1 MKFNESWLREWVNP
15 AVSTDELAHQI
26 TMAGLEVDDVLP
38 VAGSFTGVKVG
49 QVVECGQH
57 PDADKLRVT
66 KVDIGAEELLD
77 IVCGASNC
85 RQGIKVA
92 VATVGAVLPGDFKIK
107 KAKLRGQ
114 PSHGM
119 LCSFTELGIDVESDG
134 IMELAFD
141 APIGTDFREFL
152 GLDDVTIDV
161 DLTANRADCFS
172 VRGMAREVGVL
183 NRADI
188 TEPSSEAVVANVDDV
203 ISIDVKAPAACPRY
217 LGRVIKNVNVNAE
230 TPLWMQEK
238 LRRCGIRSIDPV
250 VDITNFVLLEQGQPM
265 HAFDLAKIDGGIV
278 VRMAEQDEKLT
289 LLDGTE
295 AKLNSD
301 TLVVADHTKALAIAG
316 IFGGQDSGVSTE
328 SGKETKDVLLE
339 CAFFAPDHIRGR
351 ARSYGLHT
359 DSSMRFE
366 RGVDYAL
373 QASAMERATAL
384 LVEICGGDVA
394 PVVTV
399 ESASDLPTPNKV
411 ALRRTKLDNLLG
423 HHISDSDVIEIL
435 ERLGMTV
442 ETLLVD
448 GKAEG
453 WAAVAPTWRFDI
465 AIEQDLIEEVGRI
478 YGYDNIPNQAPIAA
492 LSMNDHKEANLPLK
506 RVRNLLVDRGFQE
519 AITYSFVEPEQQ
531 KLIVPDVEP
540 LILPFPI
547 SVEMSAM
554 RLGLI
559 QGLLNTVVHNQKR
572 QQPRVRLFE
581 YGLRFIPC
589 ESAENGMRQ
598 EPMLAGVI
606 SGARSEEHWDIETN
620 TVDFFDLKGDLEAVL
635 ELSANDN
642 AYSFTS
648 VSHPA
653 LHPGQSA
660 AIIVDAGL
668 ETEKVVGVI
677 GTVHPEL
684 ERKFG
689 LNGRTVVFEIEWS
702 AIDTRVIPEA
712 VGLSKFPAN
721 RRDIAV
727 VVDDSIASDDVV
739 SACLANGGELLTGA
753 KLFDVYQGKGV
764 EEGKKSLAIA
774 LSLQSVERT
783 LEDADIAT
791 SVDAI
796 VSALSEQ
803 FGASLRD

>member
-1 MKFNESWLREWVNP
+1 MKFSESWLREWVNP
-15 AVSTDELAHQI
+15 AVTTDELTHQI

-38 VAGSFTGVKVG
+38 VAGTFNGVKVG
-49 QVVECGQH
+49 HVVECGQH

-66 KVDIGAEELLD
+66 KVDVGEEALLD
-77 IVCGASNC
+77 IVCGAANC
-85 RQGIKVA
+85 RQGLKVA

-134 IMELAFD
+134 IMELAID
-141 APIGTDFREFL
+141 APIGMDFRDFL
-152 GLDDVTIDV
+152 ALNDVTVDV
-161 DLTANRADCFS
+161 DLTSNRADCFS
-172 VRGMAREVGVL
+172 IRGMAREVGVL
-183 NRADI
+183 NRADV
-188 TEPSSEAVVANVDDV
+188 TEPSVAPVAP
-203 ISIDVKAPAACPRY
+203 SIDDTVAIEVKAPAACPRY
-217 LGRVIKNVNVNAE
+217 LGRVVKNVNVQAK

-278 VRMAEQDEKLT
+278 VRLAEQGEKIT
-289 LLDGTE
+289 LLDGSE
-295 AKLNSD
+295 AELNAD
-301 TLVVADHTKALAIAG
+301 TLVVADHNKALAIAG
-316 IFGGQDSGVSTE
+316 IFGGEESGVTS
-328 SGKETKDVLLE
+328 ETKDVLLE

-373 QASAMERATAL
+373 QVSAMERATAL
-384 LVEICGGDVA
+384 LVEICGGEVA
-394 PVVTV
+394 PVVAV
-399 ESASDLPTPNKV
+399 ESEAELPKPNKV

-423 HHISDSDVIEIL
+423 HHIADSDVVEIL

-442 ETLLVD
+442 ETT
-448 GKAEG
+448 AEG
-453 WAAVAPTWRFDI
+453 WVAVAPTWRFDI
-465 AIEQDLIEEVGRI
+465 AIEQDLVEEVGRI
-478 YGYDNIPNQAPIAA
+478 YGYDNIPNQNPAAA
-492 LSMNDHKEANLPLK
+492 LKMHDHQEANIPLK
-506 RVRNLLVDRGFQE
+506 RVRDLLVDRGYHE

-531 KLIVPDVEP
+531 KLVVPGVDA
-540 LILPFPI
+540 LILPNPI
-547 SVEMSAM
+547 SAEMSAM

-589 ESAENGMRQ
+589 ETAENGMRQ

-606 SGARSEEHWDIETN
+606 AGTRSEEHWNIDTN
-620 TVDFFDLKGDLEAVL
+620 TVDFFDLKGDVEAIL
-635 ELSANDN
+635 ELSANDK
-642 AYSFTS
+642 AYSF
-648 VSHPA
+648 VAAKHPA

-660 AIIVDAGL
+660 AIVVDGK
-668 ETEKVVGVI
+668 EIGVI

-689 LNGRTVVFEIEWS
+689 LNGRTIVFEIEWS
-702 AIDTRVIPEA
+702 AINRKVIPEA
-712 VGLSKFPAN
+712 VALSKFPAN

-727 VVDDSIASDDVV
+727 VVDEAVASGDIVN
-739 SACLANGGELLTGA
+739 ACLEVGGEFLKAA
-753 KLFDVYQGKGV
+753 KLFDVYVGKGV

-774 LSLQSVERT
+774 LTLQSNERT
-783 LEDADIAT
+783 LEDADIAGA
-791 SVDAI
+791 VDAI
-796 VSALSEQ
+796 VAHVSEK

>member
-1 MKFNESWLREWVNP
+1 MKFSESWLREWVSP
-15 AVSTDELAHQI
+15 SITTDELTHQI

-38 VAGSFTGVKVG
+38 VAGSFNGVKVG
-49 QVVECGQH
+49 HVVECGPH

-66 KVDIGAEELLD
+66 KVDVGEEELLD
-77 IVCGASNC
+77 IVCGAANC
-85 RQGIKVA
+85 RQGLKVA

-134 IMELAFD
+134 IMELAED
-141 APIGTDFREFL
+141 AVIGTDFREFL
-152 GLDDVTIDV
+152 ALDDVTVDV

-172 VRGMAREVGVL
+172 IRGLAREVGVL
-183 NRADI
+183 NRADV
-188 TEPSSEAVVANVDDV
+188 TEPSVETVAA
-203 ISIDVKAPAACPRY
+203 SIEDKVSIEVKAPAACPRY
-217 LGRVIKNVNVNAE
+217 LGRVVKNVNVQAE

-250 VDITNFVLLEQGQPM
+250 VDITNYVLLEQGQPM
-265 HAFDLAKIDGGIV
+265 HAFDLAKIEGGIV
-278 VRMAEQDEKLT
+278 VRMAEQGEKLT
-289 LLDGTE
+289 LLDGSE
-295 AKLNSD
+295 AELNSD
-301 TLVVADHTKALAIAG
+301 TLVVADHNKALAIAG
-316 IFGGQDSGVSTE
+316 IFGGEESGVTT
-328 SGKETKDVLLE
+328 ETKDVLLE

-373 QASAMERATAL
+373 QVSAMERATQL
-384 LVEICGGDVA
+384 LVEICGGEVA
-394 PVVTV
+394 PVVAV
-399 ESASDLPTPNKV
+399 ESEADLPKPNKV

-423 HHISDSDVIEIL
+423 HHIADADVVEIL
-435 ERLGMTV
+435 ERLGLTV
-442 ETLLVD
+442 E
-448 GKAEG
+448 ASEEG
-453 WAAVAPTWRFDI
+453 WVAVAPTWRFDI

-478 YGYDNIPNQAPIAA
+478 YGYDNIPNQNPAAA
-492 LSMNDHKEANLPLK
+492 LKMHNHVEADLPLK
-506 RVRNLLVDRGFQE
+506 RVRDLLVDRGYHE

-531 KLIVPDVEP
+531 KLVVPGVEP
-540 LILPFPI
+540 LVLPNPI
-547 SVEMSAM
+547 SADMSAM

-606 SGARSEEHWDIETN
+606 AGTRGEEHWDIETN

-635 ELSANDN
+635 ELSANEK
-642 AYSFTS
+642 AYSFAALS
-648 VSHPA
+648 PESKKANPA

-660 AIIVDAGL
+660 AIIVDGK
-668 ETEKVVGVI
+668 EVGVI

-689 LNGRTVVFEIEWS
+689 LNGRTIVFEIEWS
-702 AIDTRVIPEA
+702 AINSKVIPEA
-712 VGLSKFPAN
+712 VALSKFPSN

-727 VVDDSIASDDVV
+727 VVDEAVASGDIVN
-739 SACLANGGELLTGA
+739 ACLEQGGEFLKDA
-753 KLFDVYQGKGV
+753 KLFDVYVGKGV

-774 LSLQSVERT
+774 LTLQSLERT
-783 LEDADIAT
+783 LEDADIAGA
-791 SVDAI
+791 VDAI
-796 VSALSEQ
+796 VAHVSEK
-803 FGASLRD
+803 FGAALRD

>member
-1 MKFNESWLREWVNP
+1 MKFSESWLREWVSP
-15 AVSTDELAHQI
+15 AVTTDELTHQI

-38 VAGSFTGVKVG
+38 VAGEFTGVKVG
-49 QVVECGQH
+49 QVVECAQH

-66 KVDIGAEELLD
+66 KVDVGEEELLD

-134 IMELAFD
+134 IMELAED
-141 APIGTDFREFL
+141 AVIGTDFREFL
-152 GLDDVTIDV
+152 NLDDVTVDV

-172 VRGMAREVGVL
+172 IRGLAREVGVL
-183 NRADI
+183 NRADV
-188 TEPSSEAVVANVDDV
+188 TEPMAKGVTPSIDDVVA
-203 ISIDVKAPAACPRY
+203 IDVQAPAACPRY
-217 LGRVIKNVNVNAE
+217 LGRVVKNVNVQAQ

-250 VDITNFVLLEQGQPM
+250 VDITNYVLLEQGQPM

-278 VRMAEQDEKLT
+278 VRLAAQGEKLT

-295 AKLNSD
+295 AELNAD
-301 TLVVADHTKALAIAG
+301 TLVVADHNKALAIAG
-316 IFGGQDSGVSTE
+316 IFGGEGSGVS
-328 SGKETKDVLLE
+328 SETKDVLLE

-373 QASAMERATAL
+373 QASAMERATEL
-384 LVEICGGDVA
+384 LVEICGGEVA
-394 PVVTV
+394 PVVAV
-399 ESASDLPTPNKV
+399 ESATDLPTPNTV
-411 ALRRTKLDNLLG
+411 TLRRTKLDNLLG
-423 HHISDSDVIEIL
+423 HSISDADVVEIL
-435 ERLGMTV
+435 QRLGLMV
-442 ETLLVD
+442 EVTD
-448 GKAEG
+448 EG
-453 WAAVAPTWRFDI
+453 WSATAPTWRFDI
-465 AIEQDLIEEVGRI
+465 AIEQDLVEEVGRI
-478 YGYDNIPNQAPIAA
+478 YGYNNIPNQAPIAA

-506 RVRNLLVDRGFQE
+506 RVRNLLVDRGYHE

-531 KLIVPDVEP
+531 KLVVPGVEP
-540 LILPFPI
+540 LVLPNPI
-547 SVEMSAM
+547 SADMSAM

-581 YGLRFIPC
+581 YGLRFIP
-589 ESAENGMRQ
+589 EATAENGMRQ

-606 SGARSEEHWDIETN
+606 SGTRGEEHWNMETA
-620 TVDFFDLKGDLEAVL
+620 TVDFFDLKGDLEAIL
-635 ELSANDN
+635 ELTANGK
-642 AYSFTS
+642 AYSFTA
-648 VSHPA
+648 VKHPA

-660 AIIVDAGL
+660 AVILDGEVI
-668 ETEKVVGVI
+668 GVI

-702 AIDTRVIPEA
+702 AIDSRVIPEA
-712 VGLSKFPAN
+712 VSLSKFPSN
-721 RRDIAV
+721 RRDIAL
-727 VVDDSIASDDVV
+727 VVDDSVASGDIVN
-739 SACLANGGELLTGA
+739 ACRAAGGELLKDA
-753 KLFDVYQGKGV
+753 KLFDVYVGKGV

-774 LSLQSVERT
+774 LSLQSLERT
-783 LEDADIAT
+783 LEEADIVSA
-791 SVDAI
+791 VDAI
-796 VSALSEQ
+796 VSAVGEQ
-803 FGASLRD
+803 YGAALRD

>member
-1 MKFNESWLREWVNP
+1 MKFSESWLREWVNP
-15 AVSTDELAHQI
+15 AVTTDELTHQI

-38 VAGSFTGVKVG
+38 VAGTFNGVKVG
-49 QVVECGQH
+49 HVVECGQH

-66 KVDIGAEELLD
+66 KVDVGEEALLD
-77 IVCGASNC
+77 IVCGAANC
-85 RQGIKVA
+85 RQGLKVA

-134 IMELAFD
+134 IMELASD
-141 APIGTDFREFL
+141 APIGMDFRDFL
-152 GLDDVTIDV
+152 ALNDVTVDV
-161 DLTANRADCFS
+161 DLTSNRADCFS
-172 VRGMAREVGVL
+172 IRGMAREVGVL
-183 NRADI
+183 NRADV
-188 TEPSSEAVVANVDDV
+188 TEPSVAPVAPSIDDTV
-203 ISIDVKAPAACPRY
+203 AIDVKAPAACPRY
-217 LGRVIKNVNVNAE
+217 LGRVVKNVNVQAK

-278 VRMAEQDEKLT
+278 VRLAEQGEKIT
-289 LLDGTE
+289 LLDGSE
-295 AKLNSD
+295 AELNAD
-301 TLVVADHTKALAIAG
+301 TLVVADHNKALAIAG
-316 IFGGQDSGVSTE
+316 IFGGEESGVTS
-328 SGKETKDVLLE
+328 ETKDVLLE

-373 QASAMERATAL
+373 QVNAMERATQL
-384 LVEICGGDVA
+384 LVEICGGEVA
-394 PVVTV
+394 PVVAV
-399 ESASDLPTPNKV
+399 ESEAELPKPNKV

-423 HHISDSDVIEIL
+423 HHIADSDVVEIL

-442 ETLLVD
+442 ETT
-448 GKAEG
+448 AEG
-453 WAAVAPTWRFDI
+453 WVAVAPTWRFDI
-465 AIEQDLIEEVGRI
+465 AIEQDLVEEVGRI
-478 YGYDNIPNQAPIAA
+478 YGYDNIPNQNPTAS
-492 LSMNDHKEANLPLK
+492 LKMHDHQEANIPLK
-506 RVRNLLVDRGFQE
+506 RVRDLLVDRGYHE

-531 KLIVPDVEP
+531 KLVVPGVDA
-540 LILPFPI
+540 LILPNPI
-547 SVEMSAM
+547 SAEMSAM

-589 ESAENGMRQ
+589 DTAENGMRQ

-606 SGARSEEHWDIETN
+606 AGTRSEEHWNIDTN
-620 TVDFFDLKGDLEAVL
+620 TVDFFDLKGDVEAIL
-635 ELSANDN
+635 ELSANDK
-642 AYSFTS
+642 AYSF
-648 VSHPA
+648 VAAKHPA

-660 AIIVDAGL
+660 AIVVDGK
-668 ETEKVVGVI
+668 EIGVI

-689 LNGRTVVFEIEWS
+689 LNGRTIVFEIEWS
-702 AIDTRVIPEA
+702 AINRKVIPEA
-712 VGLSKFPAN
+712 VALSKFPAN

-727 VVDDSIASDDVV
+727 VVDEAVASGDIVN
-739 SACLANGGELLTGA
+739 ACLEVGGEFLKAA
-753 KLFDVYQGKGV
+753 KLFDVYVGKGV

-774 LSLQSVERT
+774 LTLQSNERT
-783 LEDADIAT
+783 LEDADIAGA
-791 SVDAI
+791 VDAI
-796 VSALSEQ
+796 VAHVSEK

>member
-1 MKFNESWLREWVNP
+1 MKFSESWLREWVNP
-15 AVSTDELAHQI
+15 AVTTDELTHQI

-38 VAGSFTGVKVG
+38 VAGTFNGVKVG
-49 QVVECGQH
+49 HVVECGQH

-66 KVDIGAEELLD
+66 KVDVGEEELLD
-77 IVCGASNC
+77 IVCGAANC
-85 RQGIKVA
+85 RQGLKVA

-134 IMELAFD
+134 IMELAID
-141 APIGTDFREFL
+141 APIGMDFRDFL
-152 GLDDVTIDV
+152 ALNDVTVDV
-161 DLTANRADCFS
+161 DLTSNRADCFS
-172 VRGMAREVGVL
+172 IRGMAREVGVL
-183 NRADI
+183 NRADV
-188 TEPSSEAVVANVDDV
+188 TEPSVAPVAP
-203 ISIDVKAPAACPRY
+203 SIDDTVAIEVKAPAACPRY
-217 LGRVIKNVNVNAE
+217 LGRVVKNVNVQVK

-278 VRMAEQDEKLT
+278 VRLAEQGEKIT
-289 LLDGTE
+289 LLDGSE
-295 AKLNSD
+295 AELNAD
-301 TLVVADHTKALAIAG
+301 TLVVADHNKALAIAG
-316 IFGGQDSGVSTE
+316 IFGGEESGVTS
-328 SGKETKDVLLE
+328 ETKDVLLE

-373 QASAMERATAL
+373 QVSAMERATAL
-384 LVEICGGDVA
+384 LVEICGGEVA
-394 PVVTV
+394 PVVAV
-399 ESASDLPTPNKV
+399 ESEAELPKPNKV

-423 HHISDSDVIEIL
+423 HHIADSDVVEIL

-442 ETLLVD
+442 ETT
-448 GKAEG
+448 AEG
-453 WAAVAPTWRFDI
+453 WVAVAPTWRFDI
-465 AIEQDLIEEVGRI
+465 AIEQDLVEEVGRI
-478 YGYDNIPNQAPIAA
+478 YGYDNIPNQNPAAA
-492 LSMNDHKEANLPLK
+492 LKMHDHQEANIPLK
-506 RVRNLLVDRGFQE
+506 RVRDLLVDRGYHE

-531 KLIVPDVEP
+531 KLVVPGVDA
-540 LILPFPI
+540 LILPNPI
-547 SVEMSAM
+547 SAEMSAM

-589 ESAENGMRQ
+589 DTAENGMRQ

-606 SGARSEEHWDIETN
+606 AGIRSEEHWNIDTN
-620 TVDFFDLKGDLEAVL
+620 TVDFFDLKGDVEAIL
-635 ELSANDN
+635 ELSANDK
-642 AYSFTS
+642 AYSF
-648 VSHPA
+648 VAAKHPA

-660 AIIVDAGL
+660 AIVVDGK
-668 ETEKVVGVI
+668 EIGVI

-689 LNGRTVVFEIEWS
+689 LNGRTIVFEIEWS
-702 AIDTRVIPEA
+702 AINRKVIPEA
-712 VGLSKFPAN
+712 VALSKFPAN

-727 VVDDSIASDDVV
+727 VVDAAVASGDIVN
-739 SACLANGGELLTGA
+739 ACLEVGGEFLKAA
-753 KLFDVYQGKGV
+753 KLFDVYVGKGV

-774 LSLQSVERT
+774 LTLQSNERT
-783 LEDADIAT
+783 LEDADIAGA
-791 SVDAI
+791 VDAI
-796 VSALSEQ
+796 VAHVSEK

>member
-1 MKFNESWLREWVNP
+1 MKFSESWLREWVNP
-15 AVSTDELAHQI
+15 AVTTDELTHQI

-38 VAGSFTGVKVG
+38 VAGTFNGVKVG
-49 QVVECGQH
+49 HVVECGQH

-66 KVDIGAEELLD
+66 KVDVGEEELLD
-77 IVCGASNC
+77 IVCGAANC
-85 RQGIKVA
+85 RQGLKVA

-134 IMELAFD
+134 IMELAID
-141 APIGTDFREFL
+141 APIGMDFRDFL
-152 GLDDVTIDV
+152 ALNDVTVDV
-161 DLTANRADCFS
+161 DLTSNRADCFS
-172 VRGMAREVGVL
+172 IRGMAREVGVL
-183 NRADI
+183 NRADV
-188 TEPSSEAVVANVDDV
+188 TEPSVAPVAP
-203 ISIDVKAPAACPRY
+203 SIDDTVAIEVKAPAACPRY
-217 LGRVIKNVNVNAE
+217 LGRVVKNVNVQAK

-278 VRMAEQDEKLT
+278 VRLAEQGEKIT
-289 LLDGTE
+289 LLDGSE
-295 AKLNSD
+295 AELNAD
-301 TLVVADHTKALAIAG
+301 TLVVADHNKALAIAG
-316 IFGGQDSGVSTE
+316 IFGGEESGVTS
-328 SGKETKDVLLE
+328 ETKDVLLE

-373 QASAMERATAL
+373 QVSAMERATAL
-384 LVEICGGDVA
+384 LVEICGGEVA
-394 PVVTV
+394 PVVAV
-399 ESASDLPTPNKV
+399 ESEAELPKPNKV

-423 HHISDSDVIEIL
+423 HHIADSDVVEIL

-442 ETLLVD
+442 ETT
-448 GKAEG
+448 AEG
-453 WAAVAPTWRFDI
+453 WVAVAPTWRFDI
-465 AIEQDLIEEVGRI
+465 AIEQDLVEEVGRI
-478 YGYDNIPNQAPIAA
+478 YGYDNIPNQNPTAA
-492 LSMNDHKEANLPLK
+492 LKMHDHQEANIPLK
-506 RVRNLLVDRGFQE
+506 RVRDLLVDRGYHE

-531 KLIVPDVEP
+531 KLVVPGVDA
-540 LILPFPI
+540 LILPNPI
-547 SVEMSAM
+547 SAEMSAM

-589 ESAENGMRQ
+589 DTAENGMRQ

-606 SGARSEEHWDIETN
+606 AGTRSEEHWNIDTN
-620 TVDFFDLKGDLEAVL
+620 TVDFFDLKGDVEAIL
-635 ELSANDN
+635 ELSANDK
-642 AYSFTS
+642 AYSF
-648 VSHPA
+648 VAAKHPA

-660 AIIVDAGL
+660 AIVVDGK
-668 ETEKVVGVI
+668 EIGVI

-689 LNGRTVVFEIEWS
+689 LNGRTIVFEIEWS
-702 AIDTRVIPEA
+702 AINRKVIPEA
-712 VGLSKFPAN
+712 VALSKFPAN

-727 VVDDSIASDDVV
+727 VVDEAVASGDIVN
-739 SACLANGGELLTGA
+739 ACLEVGGEFLKAA
-753 KLFDVYQGKGV
+753 KLFDVYVGKGV

-774 LSLQSVERT
+774 LTLQSNERT
-783 LEDADIAT
+783 LEDADIAGA
-791 SVDAI
+791 VDAI
-796 VSALSEQ
+796 VAHVSEK

>member
-1 MKFNESWLREWVNP
+1 MKFSESWLREWVNP
-15 AVSTDELAHQI
+15 AVTTDELTHQI

-38 VAGSFTGVKVG
+38 VAGTFNGVKVG
-49 QVVECGQH
+49 HVVECGQH

-66 KVDIGAEELLD
+66 KVDVGEEALLD
-77 IVCGASNC
+77 IVCGAANC
-85 RQGIKVA
+85 RQGLKVA

-134 IMELAFD
+134 IMELAID
-141 APIGTDFREFL
+141 APIGMDFRDFL
-152 GLDDVTIDV
+152 ALNDVTVDV
-161 DLTANRADCFS
+161 DLTSNRADCFS
-172 VRGMAREVGVL
+172 IRGMAREVGVL
-183 NRADI
+183 NRADV
-188 TEPSSEAVVANVDDV
+188 TEPSVAPVAP
-203 ISIDVKAPAACPRY
+203 SIDDTVAIEVKAPAACPRY
-217 LGRVIKNVNVNAE
+217 LGRVVKNVNVQAK

-278 VRMAEQDEKLT
+278 VRLAEQGEKIT
-289 LLDGTE
+289 LLDGSE
-295 AKLNSD
+295 AELNAD
-301 TLVVADHTKALAIAG
+301 TLVVADHNKALAIAG
-316 IFGGQDSGVSTE
+316 IFGGEESGVTS
-328 SGKETKDVLLE
+328 ETKDVLLE

-373 QASAMERATAL
+373 QVSAMERATAL
-384 LVEICGGDVA
+384 LVEICGGEVA
-394 PVVTV
+394 PVVAV
-399 ESASDLPTPNKV
+399 ESEAELPKPNKV

-423 HHISDSDVIEIL
+423 HHIADSDVVEIL

-442 ETLLVD
+442 ETT
-448 GKAEG
+448 AEG
-453 WAAVAPTWRFDI
+453 WVAVAPTWRFDI
-465 AIEQDLIEEVGRI
+465 AIEQDLVEEVGRI
-478 YGYDNIPNQAPIAA
+478 YGYDNIPNQNPAAA
-492 LSMNDHKEANLPLK
+492 LKMHDHQEANIPLK
-506 RVRNLLVDRGFQE
+506 RVRDLLVDRGYHE

-531 KLIVPDVEP
+531 KLVVPGVDA
-540 LILPFPI
+540 LILPNPI
-547 SVEMSAM
+547 SAEMSAM

-589 ESAENGMRQ
+589 DTAENGMRQ

-606 SGARSEEHWDIETN
+606 AGTRSEEHWNIDTN
-620 TVDFFDLKGDLEAVL
+620 TVDFFDLKGDVEAIL
-635 ELSANDN
+635 ELSANDK
-642 AYSFTS
+642 AYSF
-648 VSHPA
+648 VAAKHPA

-660 AIIVDAGL
+660 AIVVDGK
-668 ETEKVVGVI
+668 EIGVI

-689 LNGRTVVFEIEWS
+689 LNGRTIVFEIEWS
-702 AIDTRVIPEA
+702 AINRKVIPEA
-712 VGLSKFPAN
+712 VALSKFPAN

-727 VVDDSIASDDVV
+727 VVDEAVASGDIVN
-739 SACLANGGELLTGA
+739 ACLEVGGEFLKAA
-753 KLFDVYQGKGV
+753 KLFDVYVGKGV
-764 EEGKKSLAIA
+764 EESKKSLAIA
-774 LSLQSVERT
+774 LTLQSNERT
-783 LEDADIAT
+783 LEDADIAGA
-791 SVDAI
+791 VDAI
-796 VSALSEQ
+796 VAHVSEK

>member
-1 MKFNESWLREWVNP
+1 MKFSESWLREWVNP
-15 AVSTDELAHQI
+15 AVTTDELTHQI

-38 VAGSFTGVKVG
+38 VAGTFNGVKVG
-49 QVVECGQH
+49 HVVECGQH

-66 KVDIGAEELLD
+66 KVDVGEEALLD
-77 IVCGASNC
+77 IVCGAANC
-85 RQGIKVA
+85 RQGLKVA

-134 IMELAFD
+134 IMELASD
-141 APIGTDFREFL
+141 APIGMDFRDFL
-152 GLDDVTIDV
+152 ALNDVTVDV
-161 DLTANRADCFS
+161 DLTSNRADCFS
-172 VRGMAREVGVL
+172 IRGMAREVGVL
-183 NRADI
+183 NRADV
-188 TEPSSEAVVANVDDV
+188 TEPSVAPVAPSIDDTV
-203 ISIDVKAPAACPRY
+203 AIDVKAPAACPRY
-217 LGRVIKNVNVNAE
+217 LGRVVKNVNVQAK

-278 VRMAEQDEKLT
+278 VRLAEQGEKIT
-289 LLDGTE
+289 LLDGSE
-295 AKLNSD
+295 AELNAD
-301 TLVVADHTKALAIAG
+301 TLVVADHNKALAIAG
-316 IFGGQDSGVSTE
+316 IFGGEESGVTS
-328 SGKETKDVLLE
+328 ETKDVLLE

-373 QASAMERATAL
+373 QVNAMERATQL
-384 LVEICGGDVA
+384 LVEICGGEVA
-394 PVVTV
+394 PVVAV
-399 ESASDLPTPNKV
+399 ESEVELPKPNKV

-423 HHISDSDVIEIL
+423 HHIADSDVVEIL

-442 ETLLVD
+442 ETT
-448 GKAEG
+448 AEG
-453 WAAVAPTWRFDI
+453 WVAVAPTWRFDI
-465 AIEQDLIEEVGRI
+465 AIEQDLVEEVGRI
-478 YGYDNIPNQAPIAA
+478 YGYDNIPNQNPTAA
-492 LSMNDHKEANLPLK
+492 LKMHDHQEANIPLK
-506 RVRNLLVDRGFQE
+506 RVRDLLVDRGYHE

-531 KLIVPDVEP
+531 KLVVPGVDA
-540 LILPFPI
+540 LILPNPI
-547 SVEMSAM
+547 SAEMSAM

-589 ESAENGMRQ
+589 DTAENGMRQ

-606 SGARSEEHWDIETN
+606 AGTRSEEHWNIDTN
-620 TVDFFDLKGDLEAVL
+620 TVDFFDLKGDVEAIL
-635 ELSANDN
+635 ELSANDK
-642 AYSFTS
+642 AYSF
-648 VSHPA
+648 VAAKHPA
-653 LHPGQSA
+653 LHLGQSA
-660 AIIVDAGL
+660 AIVVDGK
-668 ETEKVVGVI
+668 EIGVI

-689 LNGRTVVFEIEWS
+689 LNGRTIVFEIEWS
-702 AIDTRVIPEA
+702 AINRKVIPEA
-712 VGLSKFPAN
+712 VALSKFPAN

-727 VVDDSIASDDVV
+727 VVDEAVASGDIVN
-739 SACLANGGELLTGA
+739 ACLEVGGEFLKAA
-753 KLFDVYQGKGV
+753 KPFDVYVGKGV

-774 LSLQSVERT
+774 LTLQSNERT
-783 LEDADIAT
+783 LEDADIAGA
-791 SVDAI
+791 VDAI
-796 VSALSEQ
+796 VAHVSEK

>member
-1 MKFNESWLREWVNP
+1 MKFSESWLREWVNP
-15 AVSTDELAHQI
+15 AVTTDELTHQI

-38 VAGSFTGVKVG
+38 VAGTFNGVKVG
-49 QVVECGQH
+49 HVVECGQH

-66 KVDIGAEELLD
+66 KVDVGEEALLD
-77 IVCGASNC
+77 IVCGAANC
-85 RQGIKVA
+85 RQGLKVA

-134 IMELAFD
+134 IMELASD
-141 APIGTDFREFL
+141 APIGMDFRDFL
-152 GLDDVTIDV
+152 ALNDVTVDV
-161 DLTANRADCFS
+161 DLTSNRADCFS
-172 VRGMAREVGVL
+172 IRGMAREVGVL
-183 NRADI
+183 NRADV
-188 TEPSSEAVVANVDDV
+188 TEPSVAPVTPSIDDTV
-203 ISIDVKAPAACPRY
+203 AIDVKAPAACPRY
-217 LGRVIKNVNVNAE
+217 LGRVVKNVNVQAK

-278 VRMAEQDEKLT
+278 VRLAEQGEKIT
-289 LLDGTE
+289 LLDGSE
-295 AKLNSD
+295 AELNAD
-301 TLVVADHTKALAIAG
+301 TLVVADHNKALAIAG
-316 IFGGQDSGVSTE
+316 IFGGEESGVTS
-328 SGKETKDVLLE
+328 ETKDVLLE

-373 QASAMERATAL
+373 QVNAMERATQL
-384 LVEICGGDVA
+384 LVEIGGGEVA
-394 PVVTV
+394 PVVAV
-399 ESASDLPTPNKV
+399 ESEAELPKPNKV

-423 HHISDSDVIEIL
+423 HHIADSDVVEIL

-442 ETLLVD
+442 ETT
-448 GKAEG
+448 AEG
-453 WAAVAPTWRFDI
+453 WVAVAPTWRFDI
-465 AIEQDLIEEVGRI
+465 AIEQDLVEEVGRI
-478 YGYDNIPNQAPIAA
+478 YGYDNIPNQNPTAA
-492 LSMNDHKEANLPLK
+492 LKMHDHQEANIPLK
-506 RVRNLLVDRGFQE
+506 RVRDLLVDRGYHE

-531 KLIVPDVEP
+531 KLVVPGVDA
-540 LILPFPI
+540 LILPNPI
-547 SVEMSAM
+547 SAEMSAM

-589 ESAENGMRQ
+589 DTAENGMRQ

-606 SGARSEEHWDIETN
+606 AGTRSEEHWNIDTN
-620 TVDFFDLKGDLEAVL
+620 TVDFFDLKGDVEAIL
-635 ELSANDN
+635 ELSANDK
-642 AYSFTS
+642 AYSF
-648 VSHPA
+648 VAAKHPA

-660 AIIVDAGL
+660 AIVVDGK
-668 ETEKVVGVI
+668 EIGVI

-689 LNGRTVVFEIEWS
+689 LNGRTIVFEIEWS
-702 AIDTRVIPEA
+702 AINRKVIPEA
-712 VGLSKFPAN
+712 VALSKFPAN

-727 VVDDSIASDDVV
+727 VVDEAVASGDIVN
-739 SACLANGGELLTGA
+739 ACLEVGGEFLKAA
-753 KLFDVYQGKGV
+753 KLFDVYVGKGV

-774 LSLQSVERT
+774 LTLQSNERT
-783 LEDADIAT
+783 LEDADIAGA
-791 SVDAI
+791 VDAI
-796 VSALSEQ
+796 VAHVSEK

>member
-1 MKFNESWLREWVNP
+1 MKFSESWLREWVNP
-15 AVSTDELAHQI
+15 AVTTDELTHQI

-38 VAGSFTGVKVG
+38 VAGTFNGVKVG
-49 QVVECGQH
+49 HVVECGQH

-66 KVDIGAEELLD
+66 KVDVGEEELLD
-77 IVCGASNC
+77 IVCGAANC
-85 RQGIKVA
+85 RQGLKVA
-92 VATVGAVLPGDFKIK
+92 VAIVGAVLPGDFKIK

-134 IMELAFD
+134 IMELAID
-141 APIGTDFREFL
+141 APIGMDFRDFL
-152 GLDDVTIDV
+152 ALNDVTVDV
-161 DLTANRADCFS
+161 DLTSNRADCFS
-172 VRGMAREVGVL
+172 IRGMAREVGVL
-183 NRADI
+183 NRADV
-188 TEPSSEAVVANVDDV
+188 TEPSVAPVAP
-203 ISIDVKAPAACPRY
+203 SIDDTVAIEVKAPAACPRY
-217 LGRVIKNVNVNAE
+217 LGRVVKNVNVQAK

-278 VRMAEQDEKLT
+278 VRLAEQGEKIT
-289 LLDGTE
+289 LLDGSE
-295 AKLNSD
+295 AELNAD
-301 TLVVADHTKALAIAG
+301 TLVVADHNKALAIAG
-316 IFGGQDSGVSTE
+316 IFGGEESGVTS
-328 SGKETKDVLLE
+328 ETKDVLLE

-373 QASAMERATAL
+373 QVSAMERATAL
-384 LVEICGGDVA
+384 LVEICGGEVA
-394 PVVTV
+394 PVVAV
-399 ESASDLPTPNKV
+399 ESEAELPKPNQV

-423 HHISDSDVIEIL
+423 HHIADSDVVEIL

-442 ETLLVD
+442 ETT
-448 GKAEG
+448 AEG
-453 WAAVAPTWRFDI
+453 WVAVAPTWRFDI
-465 AIEQDLIEEVGRI
+465 AIEQDLVEEVGRI
-478 YGYDNIPNQAPIAA
+478 YGYDNIPNQNPAAA
-492 LSMNDHKEANLPLK
+492 LKMHDHQEANIPLK
-506 RVRNLLVDRGFQE
+506 RVRDLLVDRGYHE

-531 KLIVPDVEP
+531 KLVVPGVDA
-540 LILPFPI
+540 LILPNPI
-547 SVEMSAM
+547 SAEMSAM

-589 ESAENGMRQ
+589 ETAENGMRQ

-606 SGARSEEHWDIETN
+606 AGTRSEEHWNIDTN
-620 TVDFFDLKGDLEAVL
+620 TVDFFDLKGDVEAIL
-635 ELSANDN
+635 ELSANDK
-642 AYSFTS
+642 AYSF
-648 VSHPA
+648 VAAKHPA

-660 AIIVDAGL
+660 AIVVDGK
-668 ETEKVVGVI
+668 EIGVI

-689 LNGRTVVFEIEWS
+689 LNGRTIVFEIEWS
-702 AIDTRVIPEA
+702 AINRKVIPEA
-712 VGLSKFPAN
+712 VALSKFPAN

-727 VVDDSIASDDVV
+727 VVDEAVASGDIVN
-739 SACLANGGELLTGA
+739 ACLEVGGEFLKAA
-753 KLFDVYQGKGV
+753 KLFDVYVGKGV

-774 LSLQSVERT
+774 LTLQSNERT
-783 LEDADIAT
+783 LEDADIAGA
-791 SVDAI
+791 VDAI
-796 VSALSEQ
+796 VAHVSEK

>member
-1 MKFNESWLREWVNP
+1 MKFSESWLREWVNP
-15 AVSTDELAHQI
+15 AVTTDELTHQI

-38 VAGSFTGVKVG
+38 VAGTFNGVKVG
-49 QVVECGQH
+49 HVVECGQH

-66 KVDIGAEELLD
+66 KVDVGEEELLD
-77 IVCGASNC
+77 IVCGAANC
-85 RQGIKVA
+85 RQGLKVA

-134 IMELAFD
+134 IMELAID
-141 APIGTDFREFL
+141 APIGMDFRDFL
-152 GLDDVTIDV
+152 ALNDVTVDV
-161 DLTANRADCFS
+161 DLTSNRADCFS
-172 VRGMAREVGVL
+172 IRGMAREVGVL
-183 NRADI
+183 NRADV
-188 TEPSSEAVVANVDDV
+188 TEPSVAPVAP
-203 ISIDVKAPAACPRY
+203 SIDDTVAIEVKAPAACPRY
-217 LGRVIKNVNVNAE
+217 LGRVVKNVNVQAK

-278 VRMAEQDEKLT
+278 VRLAEQGEKIT
-289 LLDGTE
+289 LLDGSE
-295 AKLNSD
+295 AELNAD
-301 TLVVADHTKALAIAG
+301 TLVVADHNKALAIAG
-316 IFGGQDSGVSTE
+316 IFGGEESGVTS
-328 SGKETKDVLLE
+328 ETKDVLLE

-384 LVEICGGDVA
+384 LVEICGGEVA
-394 PVVTV
+394 PVVAV
-399 ESASDLPTPNKV
+399 ESAAELPKPNKV

-423 HHISDSDVIEIL
+423 HHIADSDVVEIL

-442 ETLLVD
+442 ETT
-448 GKAEG
+448 AEG
-453 WAAVAPTWRFDI
+453 WVAVAPTWRFDI
-465 AIEQDLIEEVGRI
+465 AIEQDLVEEVGRI
-478 YGYDNIPNQAPIAA
+478 YGYDNIPNQNPAAA
-492 LSMNDHKEANLPLK
+492 LKMHDHQEANIPLK
-506 RVRNLLVDRGFQE
+506 RVRDLLVDRGYHE

-531 KLIVPDVEP
+531 KLVVPGVDA
-540 LILPFPI
+540 LILPNPI
-547 SVEMSAM
+547 SAEMSAM

-589 ESAENGMRQ
+589 DTAENGMRQ

-606 SGARSEEHWDIETN
+606 AGTRSEEHWNIDTN
-620 TVDFFDLKGDLEAVL
+620 TVDFFDLKGDVEAIL
-635 ELSANDN
+635 ELSANDK
-642 AYSFTS
+642 AYSF
-648 VSHPA
+648 VAAKHPA

-660 AIIVDAGL
+660 AIVVDGK
-668 ETEKVVGVI
+668 EIGVI

-689 LNGRTVVFEIEWS
+689 LNGRTIVFEIEWS
-702 AIDTRVIPEA
+702 AINRKVIPEA
-712 VGLSKFPAN
+712 VALSKFPAN

-727 VVDDSIASDDVV
+727 VVDEAVASGDIVN
-739 SACLANGGELLTGA
+739 ACLEVGGEFLKAA
-753 KLFDVYQGKGV
+753 KLFDVYVGKGV

-774 LSLQSVERT
+774 LTLQSNERT
-783 LEDADIAT
+783 LEDADIAGA
-791 SVDAI
+791 VDAI
-796 VSALSEQ
+796 VAHVSEK

>member
-1 MKFNESWLREWVNP
+1 MKFSESWLREWVNP
-15 AVSTDELAHQI
+15 AVTTDELTHQI

-38 VAGSFTGVKVG
+38 VAGTFNGVKVG
-49 QVVECGQH
+49 HVVECGQH

-66 KVDIGAEELLD
+66 KVDVGEEALLD
-77 IVCGASNC
+77 IVCGAANC
-85 RQGIKVA
+85 RQGLKVA

-134 IMELAFD
+134 IMELAID
-141 APIGTDFREFL
+141 APIGMDFRDFL
-152 GLDDVTIDV
+152 ALNDVTVDV
-161 DLTANRADCFS
+161 DLTSNRADCFS
-172 VRGMAREVGVL
+172 IRGMAREVGVL
-183 NRADI
+183 NRADV
-188 TEPSSEAVVANVDDV
+188 TEPSVAPVAPSIDDTV
-203 ISIDVKAPAACPRY
+203 AIDVKAPAACPRY
-217 LGRVIKNVNVNAE
+217 LGRVVKNVNVQAR

-278 VRMAEQDEKLT
+278 VRLAEQGEKIT
-289 LLDGTE
+289 LLDGSE
-295 AKLNSD
+295 AELNAD
-301 TLVVADHTKALAIAG
+301 TLVVADHNKALAIAG
-316 IFGGQDSGVSTE
+316 IFGGEESGVTS
-328 SGKETKDVLLE
+328 ETKDVLLE

-373 QASAMERATAL
+373 QVNAMERATQL
-384 LVEICGGDVA
+384 LVEICGGEVA
-394 PVVTV
+394 PVVAV
-399 ESASDLPTPNKV
+399 ESEAELPKPNKV

-423 HHISDSDVIEIL
+423 HHIADSDVVEIL

-442 ETLLVD
+442 ETT
-448 GKAEG
+448 AEG
-453 WAAVAPTWRFDI
+453 WVAVAPTWRFDI
-465 AIEQDLIEEVGRI
+465 AIEQDLVEEVGRI
-478 YGYDNIPNQAPIAA
+478 YGYDNIPNQNPAAA
-492 LSMNDHKEANLPLK
+492 LKMHDHQEANIPLK
-506 RVRNLLVDRGFQE
+506 RVRDLLVDRGYHE

-531 KLIVPDVEP
+531 KLVVPGVDA
-540 LILPFPI
+540 LILPNPI
-547 SVEMSAM
+547 SAEMSAM

-589 ESAENGMRQ
+589 DTAENGMRQ

-606 SGARSEEHWDIETN
+606 AGTRSEEHWNIDTN
-620 TVDFFDLKGDLEAVL
+620 TVDFFDLKGDVEAIL
-635 ELSANDN
+635 ELSANDK
-642 AYSFTS
+642 AYSF
-648 VSHPA
+648 VAAKHPA

-660 AIIVDAGL
+660 AIVVDGK
-668 ETEKVVGVI
+668 EIGVI

-689 LNGRTVVFEIEWS
+689 LNGRTIVFEIEWS
-702 AIDTRVIPEA
+702 AINRKVIPEA
-712 VGLSKFPAN
+712 VALSKFPAN

-727 VVDDSIASDDVV
+727 VVDEAVASGDIVN
-739 SACLANGGELLTGA
+739 ACLEVGGEFLKAA
-753 KLFDVYQGKGV
+753 KLFDVYVGKGV

-774 LSLQSVERT
+774 LTLQSNERT
-783 LEDADIAT
+783 LEDADIAGA
-791 SVDAI
+791 VDAI
-796 VSALSEQ
+796 VAHVSEK

>member
-1 MKFNESWLREWVNP
+1 MKFSESWLREWVNP
-15 AVSTDELAHQI
+15 AVTTDELTHQI

-38 VAGSFTGVKVG
+38 VAGTFNGVKVG
-49 QVVECGQH
+49 HVVECGQH

-66 KVDIGAEELLD
+66 KVDVGEEELLD
-77 IVCGASNC
+77 IVCGAANC
-85 RQGIKVA
+85 RQGLKVA

-134 IMELAFD
+134 IMELAID
-141 APIGTDFREFL
+141 APIGMDFRDFL
-152 GLDDVTIDV
+152 ALNDVTVDV
-161 DLTANRADCFS
+161 DLTSNRADCFS
-172 VRGMAREVGVL
+172 IRGMAREVGVL
-183 NRADI
+183 NRADV
-188 TEPSSEAVVANVDDV
+188 TEPSVAPVAP
-203 ISIDVKAPAACPRY
+203 SIDDTVAIEVKAPAACPRY
-217 LGRVIKNVNVNAE
+217 LGRVVKNVNVQAK

-278 VRMAEQDEKLT
+278 VRLAEQGEKIT
-289 LLDGTE
+289 LLDGSE
-295 AKLNSD
+295 AELNAD
-301 TLVVADHTKALAIAG
+301 TLVVADHNKALAIAG
-316 IFGGQDSGVSTE
+316 IFGGEESGVTS
-328 SGKETKDVLLE
+328 ETKDVLLE

-384 LVEICGGDVA
+384 LVEICGGEVA
-394 PVVTV
+394 PVVAV
-399 ESASDLPTPNKV
+399 ESEAELPKPNKV

-423 HHISDSDVIEIL
+423 HHIADSDVVEIL

-442 ETLLVD
+442 ETT
-448 GKAEG
+448 AEG
-453 WAAVAPTWRFDI
+453 WVAVAPTWRFDI
-465 AIEQDLIEEVGRI
+465 AIEQDLVEEVGRI
-478 YGYDNIPNQAPIAA
+478 YGYDNIPNQNPAAA
-492 LSMNDHKEANLPLK
+492 LKMHDHQEANIPLK
-506 RVRNLLVDRGFQE
+506 RVRDLLVDRGYHE

-531 KLIVPDVEP
+531 KLVVPGVDA
-540 LILPFPI
+540 LILPNPI
-547 SVEMSAM
+547 SAEMSAM

-589 ESAENGMRQ
+589 DTAENGMRQ

-606 SGARSEEHWDIETN
+606 AGTRSEEHWNIDTN
-620 TVDFFDLKGDLEAVL
+620 TVDFFDLKGDVEAIL
-635 ELSANDN
+635 ELSANDKV
-642 AYSFTS
+642 YSF
-648 VSHPA
+648 VAAKHPA

-660 AIIVDAGL
+660 AIVVDGK
-668 ETEKVVGVI
+668 EIGVI

-689 LNGRTVVFEIEWS
+689 LNGRTIVFEIEWS
-702 AIDTRVIPEA
+702 AINRKVIPEA
-712 VGLSKFPAN
+712 VALSKFPAN

-727 VVDDSIASDDVV
+727 VVDAAVASGDIVN
-739 SACLANGGELLTGA
+739 ACLEVGGEFLKAA
-753 KLFDVYQGKGV
+753 KLFDVYVGRGV

-774 LSLQSVERT
+774 LTLQSNERT
-783 LEDADIAT
+783 LEDADIAGA
-791 SVDAI
+791 VDAI
-796 VSALSEQ
+796 VAHVSEK